1 MSPAAL
7 VTEMRDRA
15 TRLGPDQAISWSLLE
30 VSAALELLILN
41 GLIPPS
47 SSS

>member
-1 MSPAAL
+1 
-7 VTEMRDRA
+7 MRERA

-41 GLIPPS
+41 GLVPASTS
-47 SSS
+47 S